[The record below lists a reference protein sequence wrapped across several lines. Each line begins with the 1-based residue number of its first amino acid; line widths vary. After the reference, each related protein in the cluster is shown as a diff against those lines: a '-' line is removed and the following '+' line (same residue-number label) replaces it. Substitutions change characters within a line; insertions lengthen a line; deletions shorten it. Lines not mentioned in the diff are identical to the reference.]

1 MSRPLRIQYP
11 NAWYHVMNR
20 GRRGESIFQGKGD
33 YLCFIDLLKETAEM
47 WSLRVGAYCLMSS
60 HYHLLIQ
67 TPDANLSRCMRHL
80 NGVYTQRFN
89 RSHLTD
95 GQLLRGRYKSI
106 LVEAESYLLELVRY
120 IHRNPLEAG
129 VVDRLYKYPWSSH
142 KGYLSVAKKWDWLH
156 KDFVLSLFSN
166 DKADSL
172 KGYKAFISKET
183 PEGINRILG
192 RKNLPSVLGTE
203 GFIKRIK
210 GKFFDKKRHREMPES
225 KFLAP
230 DADRIKEEV
239 CKVFG
244 VDRAGLYESR
254 RGFSNQPRNVA
265 IYLLRT
271 LKGDTL
277 DEIGREFNMSRY
289 SSVSSVVQRMSAKI
303 SKDRQLRKSI
313 EKVRAQVHMSQE

>member
-1 MSRPLRIQYP
+1 
-11 NAWYHVMNR
+11 MNR
-20 GRRGESIFQGKGD
+20 GIRGESIFQGQGD

-47 WSLRVGAYCLMSS
+47 WSLRVGAYCLMPS

-95 GQLLRGRYKSI
+95 GQLFQGRYKSI
-106 LVEAESYLLELVRY
+106 LVEAESYLLDIIRY

-129 VVDRLYKYPWSSH
+129 VVGRLNMYPWSSH
-142 KGYLSVAKKWDWLH
+142 KGYLSGAKKWDWLY
-156 KDFVLSLFSN
+156 KDFILPLFSK
-166 DKADSL
+166 DKTDSL
-172 KGYKAFISKET
+172 KGYRAFISKET
-183 PEGINRILG
+183 PEEINRILG
-192 RKNLPSVLGTE
+192 RKNLPSILGTE
-203 GFIKRIK
+203 GFRKRVK
-210 GKFFDKKRHREMPES
+210 GKSLAKKRHGKIPGS
-225 KFLAP
+225 KSLVP
-230 DADRIKEEV
+230 DADRIRAEV

-244 VDRAGLYESR
+244 VDRVDLYKSR

-271 LKGDTL
+271 LRGDTL
-277 DEIGREFNMSRY
+277 NQIGREFNMNRY
-289 SSVSSVVQRMSAKI
+289 SSVSSVVQRMRATI

-313 EKVRAQVHMSQE
+313 EKLRAQLHMSSQE

>member
-1 MSRPLRIQYP
+1 MPRPLRIQYP

-20 GRRGESIFQGKGD
+20 GIRGESIFQGQGD
-33 YLCFIDLLKETAEM
+33 YHCFIDLLKETAEM
-47 WSLRVGAYCLMSS
+47 WSLRVGAYCLMPS

-95 GQLLRGRYKSI
+95 GQLFQGRYKSI
-106 LVEAESYLLELVRY
+106 LVEAESYLLELIRY

-129 VVDRLYKYPWSSH
+129 VVDRLNMYPWSSH
-142 KGYLSVAKKWDWLH
+142 KGYLSGAKKWDWLY
-156 KDFVLSLFSN
+156 KDFILSLFSN

-172 KGYKAFISKET
+172 KGYRAFISKET
-183 PEGINRILG
+183 PEEINRILG
-192 RKNLPSVLGTE
+192 RKNLPSILGTE
-203 GFIKRIK
+203 GFRRRVK
-210 GKFFDKKRHREMPES
+210 GKSLAKKRHGKIPGSE
-225 KFLAP
+225 FLVP
-230 DADRIKEEV
+230 DADRIREEV

-244 VDRAGLYESR
+244 VDRADLYESR
-254 RGFSNQPRNVA
+254 RGISNQPRNVA

-271 LKGDTL
+271 LRGDTL
-277 DEIGREFNMSRY
+277 NQIGREFNMNRY
-289 SSVSSVVQRMSAKI
+289 SSVSSVVQRMGAKI

-313 EKVRAQVHMSQE
+313 EKLRAQVHMRQE